1 MKKLLIGLVCFLCL
15 ANSCLAE
22 TVSFN
27 VKTLKIHN
35 SNCRY
40 FNCKACIKIDR
51 KEAIKRGGKP
61 CKVCGG

>member
-1 MKKLLIGLVCFLCL
+1 MKKLFISLICFLFI
-15 ANSCLAE
+15 ANVCLAE

-27 VKTLKIHN
+27 VQTHKIHN
-35 SNCRY
+35 SGCRY

-51 KEAIKRGGKP
+51 KEAIKRGGVP